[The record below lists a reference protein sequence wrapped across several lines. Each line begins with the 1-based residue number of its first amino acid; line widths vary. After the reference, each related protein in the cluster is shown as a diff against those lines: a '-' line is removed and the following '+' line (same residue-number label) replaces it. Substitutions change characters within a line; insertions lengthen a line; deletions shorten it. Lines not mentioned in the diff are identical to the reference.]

1 MNIATRVLL
10 ELQETTLL
18 AARAARGLFK
28 RPRYIPESI
37 AQMDAIGVGSLT
49 IIILTGFFT
58 GGVLTLQTYP
68 TLKYYGAQ
76 GQTGYLVALSLI
88 RELGP
93 VLTALMVTGRVGSAI
108 AAELGSMSVSQQ
120 IDAMRALGTDPVRKL
135 VTPRIIALLITL
147 PLLTV
152 IGDVVGIVGGWSVA
166 GGLYGM
172 SSDMF
177 FSSVRDGI
185 STDDIIGGIIKP
197 MVFMAST
204 DIEINPTT
212 LPPSYDGQVSEDA
225 AESTFA
231 EVDDRE
237 RAIPAIEFRDVH
249 LSFDERKV
257 LNGLTFKV
265 MKGETKII
273 LGGSGCG
280 KSTTIKLVLGL
291 LKPDSGQILVDGEDI
306 TNYTELEMMRVRKK
320 IGMVFQEGALF
331 DSLSVYDNVAFRLH
345 EQGVPEEEVE
355 PEVRRMLRFV
365 NLEDAIDK
373 MPIELSG
380 GMRRRVGIARAL
392 VGDPKIVMFDEPTA
406 GLDPPTA
413 RTICELAMKL
423 RDLEDVSSIFV
434 THEMNN
440 LEYLSSEYAV
450 VNDAGDVVFEL
461 EGERLCLINTKV
473 LMLRDG
479 QPIFS
484 GTDEALKK
492 AEDPYIQKFLR
503 GH

>member
-1 MNIATRVLL
+1 
-10 ELQETTLL
+10 
-18 AARAARGLFK
+18 
-28 RPRYIPESI
+28 
-37 AQMDAIGVGSLT
+37 
-49 IIILTGFFT
+49 
-58 GGVLTLQTYP
+58 
-68 TLKYYGAQ
+68 
-76 GQTGYLVALSLI
+76 
-88 RELGP
+88 
-93 VLTALMVTGRVGSAI
+93 
-108 AAELGSMSVSQQ
+108 
-120 IDAMRALGTDPVRKL
+120 
-135 VTPRIIALLITL
+135 
-147 PLLTV
+147 
-152 IGDVVGIVGGWSVA
+152 
-166 GGLYGM
+166 
-172 SSDMF
+172 
-177 FSSVRDGI
+177 
-185 STDDIIGGIIKP
+185 
-197 MVFMAST
+197 MAST
-204 DIEINPTT
+204 DVEIHKSAPPPTG
-212 LPPSYDGQVSEDA
+212 GQVSEDA

-231 EVDDRE
+231 AEDDRD

-249 LSFDERKV
+249 LAFDERKV
-257 LNGLTFKV
+257 LDGLTFKV

-291 LKPDSGQILVDGEDI
+291 LKPDAGRVLVDGEDI
-306 TNYTELEMMRVRKK
+306 TDFNEVEMMRVRKK

-413 RTICELAMKL
+413 RTICELAIKL

-450 VNDAGDVVFEL
+450 VNDEGEVIYEK

-473 LMLRDG
+473 MMMRDG
-479 QPIFS
+479 KPIFS
-484 GTDEALKK
+484 GTDEALKR
-492 AEDPYIQKFLR
+492 ADDAYIRKFLR

>member
-1 MNIATRVLL
+1 MALNDYLIHNS
-10 ELQETTLL
+10 ETP
-18 AARAARGLFK
+18 AA
-28 RPRYIPESI
+28 P
-37 AQMDAIGVGSLT
+37 
-49 IIILTGFFT
+49 
-58 GGVLTLQTYP
+58 GG
-68 TLKYYGAQ
+68 
-76 GQTGYLVALSLI
+76 
-88 RELGP
+88 E
-93 VLTALMVTGRVGSAI
+93 
-108 AAELGSMSVSQQ
+108 
-120 IDAMRALGTDPVRKL
+120 
-135 VTPRIIALLITL
+135 
-147 PLLTV
+147 
-152 IGDVVGIVGGWSVA
+152 
-166 GGLYGM
+166 
-172 SSDMF
+172 
-177 FSSVRDGI
+177 
-185 STDDIIGGIIKP
+185 
-197 MVFMAST
+197 
-204 DIEINPTT
+204 
-212 LPPSYDGQVSEDA
+212 VSEEA

-231 EVDDRE
+231 EVDDAA
-237 RAIPAIEFRDVH
+237 RAIPAIEFREVRLAFDDRVVLDG
-249 LSFDERKV
+249 LS
-257 LNGLTFKV
+257 FKV

-306 TNYTELEMMRVRKK
+306 TNYGEDEMMRVRKK
-320 IGMVFQEGALF
+320 IGMIFQEGALF
-331 DSLSVYDNVAFRLH
+331 DSLSVYDNVAFKLH

-450 VNDAGDVVFEL
+450 VNDEGEVIFET

-473 LMLRDG
+473 LMMREG
-479 QPIFS
+479 QIIFS
-484 GTDEALKK
+484 GTDETLTKS
-492 AEDPYIQKFLR
+492 EDPYIHKFLR

>member
-1 MNIATRVLL
+1 
-10 ELQETTLL
+10 
-18 AARAARGLFK
+18 
-28 RPRYIPESI
+28 
-37 AQMDAIGVGSLT
+37 
-49 IIILTGFFT
+49 
-58 GGVLTLQTYP
+58 
-68 TLKYYGAQ
+68 
-76 GQTGYLVALSLI
+76 
-88 RELGP
+88 
-93 VLTALMVTGRVGSAI
+93 
-108 AAELGSMSVSQQ
+108 
-120 IDAMRALGTDPVRKL
+120 
-135 VTPRIIALLITL
+135 
-147 PLLTV
+147 
-152 IGDVVGIVGGWSVA
+152 
-166 GGLYGM
+166 
-172 SSDMF
+172 
-177 FSSVRDGI
+177 
-185 STDDIIGGIIKP
+185 
-197 MVFMAST
+197 MAST
-204 DIEINPTT
+204 DVEIHQSV
-212 LPPSYDGQVSEDA
+212 PPPYADGQVSENA

-249 LSFDERKV
+249 LAFDDRKV
-257 LNGLTFKV
+257 LEGLSFKV
-265 MKGETKII
+265 MKGETKLI

-291 LKPDSGQILVDGEDI
+291 LKPDTGQILVDGEDI
-306 TNYTELEMMRVRKK
+306 THFSELEMMKVRKK

-440 LEYLSSEYAV
+440 LDYLCSEYAV
-450 VNDAGDVVFEL
+450 VNDAGDVVFEK

-473 LMLRDG
+473 MMMREG
-479 QPIFS
+479 HSIFH

-492 AEDPYIQKFLR
+492 ADDPYIQKFLR